1 MKTILC
7 IDFDGTITNTD
18 VLDELIIYVKGR
30 AYLTEWVNN
39 LIRKKILYPEYL
51 HMVCEILNAGIL
63 EFGSIENFVK
73 TIVKTHNITIDPMF
87 EQLQTLCT
95 ENNVP
100 LYIISG
106 NFKKLI
112 QLFVNHPSEN
122 ILAHDYFIVEN
133 KIIECYDQSIDPKSA
148 YINTYFPANK
158 YNVTYVGEGTSDIS
172 VVNNCN
178 VYRMYA
184 KHNYPLAKR
193 CDEKNQAY
201 IPFENLS
208 DVVDK
213 IKNGSFL

>member
-18 VLDELIIYVKGR
+18 VLDELIIYVKGK
-30 AYLTEWVNN
+30 LFLIEWINN
-39 LIRKKILYPEYL
+39 LISKKISYPEYL
-51 HMVCEILNAGIL
+51 RMVCEVLDIGAI
-63 EFGSIENFVK
+63 EFGSVENFVK

-87 EQLQTLCT
+87 EQLQTLCDKH
-95 ENNVP
+95 NIP

-106 NFKKLI
+106 NLKKII
-112 QLFVNHPSEN
+112 QLFVNHPPEN

-148 YINTYFPANK
+148 YINTYFSNDK
-158 YNVTYVGEGTSDIS
+158 YNVVYVGEGTSDIS
-172 VVNNCN
+172 VVNNCD

-184 KHNYPLAKR
+184 KQNYPLAKR

-201 IPFENLS
+201 TPFENLS

-213 IKNGSFL
+213 IRCFL